1 MSRNTKNR
9 RDGFTMI
16 ELLAAIAVIALMMA
30 LLTAASYRFIVS
42 AREAATATTVTKASG
57 IIQDR
62 VRAFREFDFSD
73 AGALGA
79 NYWNATASSSDQVT
93 PQLAEVMF
101 RKRRFKKAFPQAWAE
116 LDSTQLTRLFPDF
129 PIAIS
134 NLTFPL
140 DSSTFPAPY
149 NAKFEAGIILYALL
163 LRGETFGAPTPTD
176 DAFTG
181 AEVKS
186 SPETMGLPCLV
197 DAWGE
202 PIRFYRWPTRLIR
215 CGEQN
220 FSGASGSSAYDDINQ
235 NGSQDPA
242 GWVEGSNSNPA
253 TFSPAIRPNSIF
265 PGATPAS
272 LLISNLPPFDPA
284 SSFSKGPDGQR
295 GHSGG
300 TLPTTTL
307 GFPDTDDPESLN
319 IDPDDPSFQ
328 LATWVDLTSTSTR
341 TINRRKTFVVG
352 FVAPNNFV
360 IDGFH
365 DFFTFHTPL
374 IVSAGP
380 DKQLGLFEPTDVPTK
395 QNPTSANFGYL
406 AAPDLRLTANKSL
419 QVLFDNITNLNQR
432 AGGK

>member
-79 NYWNATASSSDQVT
+79 NNWNANNPTDQMT
-93 PQLAEVMF
+93 PNLAEVIF
-101 RKRRFKKAFPQAWAE
+101 RKTRYKKAFPQAFVE
-116 LDSTQLTRLFPDF
+116 LDASQVKRLFPDF
-129 PIAIS
+129 PIS
-134 NLTFPL
+134 SPTYPL
-140 DSSTFPAPY
+140 PVPLLPAPY
-149 NAKFEAGIILYALL
+149 NPKFESGIILYAVL

-181 AEVKS
+181 SEIKT
-186 SPETMGLPCLV
+186 SPETGGFPCLV

-220 FSGASGSSAYDDINQ
+220 FSGASGSSAFDDINQ

-242 GWVEGSNSNPA
+242 GWVEAANSNPA
-253 TFSPAIRPNSIF
+253 TFSPAIRPNSFF

-284 SSFSKGPDGQR
+284 ISFSKGPDGQP
-295 GHSGG
+295 GLSAANGG
-300 TLPTTTL
+300 FLPFTNL
-307 GFPDTDDPESLN
+307 GAPDTDDPESLN

-328 LATWVDLTSTSTR
+328 LSAWLFDSNPSVTASTKAT
-341 TINRRKTFVVG
+341 RRAQFVVG
-352 FVAPNNFV
+352 A
-360 IDGFH
+360 H
-365 DFFTFHTPL
+365 DFYTFHTPL

-380 DKQLGLFEPTDVPTK
+380 DKQLGLFEPTDVPTTT
-395 QNPTSANFGYL
+395 NSVSLNFGYL
-406 AAPDLRLTANKSL
+406 AAPILTPTANKSL
-419 QVLFDNITNLNQR
+419 QVLFDNITNLSQR

>member
-42 AREAATATTVTKASG
+42 AREAASATTVAKASG

-79 NYWNATASSSDQVT
+79 NNWNANNPYDQMT
-93 PQLAEVMF
+93 PNLAEVIF
-101 RKRRFKKAFPQAWAE
+101 RKTRYKRAFPQAFVE
-116 LDSTQLTRLFPDF
+116 LDASQVKRLFPDF
-129 PIAIS
+129 PIS
-134 NLTFPL
+134 SPTYPL
-140 DSSTFPAPY
+140 PVPLLPAPY
-149 NAKFEAGIILYALL
+149 NSKFESGIILYALL
-163 LRGETFGAPTPTD
+163 LRGETFGAPSTTD
-176 DAFTG
+176 DVFTG
-181 AEVKS
+181 AEIKT
-186 SPETMGLPCLV
+186 SPETGGFPCLV

-220 FSGASGSSAYDDINQ
+220 FSGASGSSAFDDINQ

-253 TFSPAIRPNSIF
+253 TFSPAIRPNPNF

-272 LLISNLPPFDPA
+272 LLISNLPPFDPT
-284 SSFSKGPDGQR
+284 SSFSKGPDGQP
-295 GHSGG
+295 GLSTANGG
-300 TLPTTTL
+300 TLPYTTL

-328 LATWVDLTSTSTR
+328 LSAWLFDPSTSVTAATKVTR
-341 TINRRKTFVVG
+341 RAQFVVG
-352 FVAPNNFV
+352 V
-360 IDGFH
+360 H
-365 DFFTFHTPL
+365 DFYTFHTPL

-380 DKQLGLFEPTDVPTK
+380 DKQLGLFEPTDVPTTA
-395 QNPTSANFGYL
+395 NPNSLNFGYL
-406 AAPDLRLTANKSL
+406 AAPILTPTANKSL

>member
-30 LLTAASYRFIVS
+30 LLTTASYRFIVS
-42 AREAATATTVTKASG
+42 ARESATATTVTKASG

-73 AGALGA
+73 AGTFGA
-79 NYWNATASSSDQVT
+79 NNWNANNPSDQMT
-93 PQLAEVMF
+93 PQLAEVIF
-101 RKRRFKKAFPQAWAE
+101 RKTRYKKAFPQAWAE
-116 LDSTQLTRLFPDF
+116 LDKTQLSRLFPDF
-129 PIAIS
+129 PIS
-134 NLTFPL
+134 NPTFPL
-140 DSSTFPAPY
+140 DSSTFPATYKP
-149 NAKFEAGIILYALL
+149 KFESGIILYALL

-181 AEVKS
+181 AEIKTS
-186 SPETMGLPCLV
+186 AETLGLPCLV

-220 FSGASGSSAYDDINQ
+220 FSGASGSSAFDDINQ
-235 NGSQDPA
+235 NTTQDPA
-242 GWVEGSNSNPA
+242 GWVEASGSNSA
-253 TFSPAIRPNSIF
+253 TFSPAIRPNSLF

-272 LLISNLPPFDPA
+272 LLISNMPPFDPA
-284 SSFSKGPDGQR
+284 SSFSKGPDLSPGN
-295 GHSGG
+295 SGG
-300 TLPTTTL
+300 SPPFSTL

-328 LATWVDLTSTSTR
+328 LSAWLFDPNATTAVTATR
-341 TINRRKTFVVG
+341 RAQFVVG
-352 FVAPNNFV
+352 V
-360 IDGFH
+360 H

-374 IVSAGP
+374 IISAGP
-380 DKQLGLFEPTDVPTK
+380 DKQLGLFEPTDVPTTA
-395 QNPTSANFGYL
+395 NPNSLNFGYL
-406 AAPDLRLTANKSL
+406 AAPILTPTANKSL